1 MNRRIYTFIASLV
14 ATALL
19 GLPLTNLNAG
29 GHGGG
34 GGGHGGGGGGGHFG
48 GGGGGGHF
56 GGGGGGHF
64 GGGGG
69 NFGGRSMNFGGG
81 GSHFSGGSIRHGG
94 GNFGGGNFG
103 GGNTGGGSVRHFNGG
118 SIQNFGGGS
127 HHIQGGNVNI
137 GNRSISNGGGSFRQ
151 SHSVQGNLNHHSG
164 SGQGLNQIGNSSH
177 FSQRHF
183 SGINSQG
190 VKGSSQIGNHI
201 NRGNRT
207 NFASRSISGNA
218 LTHSSGHFSQRHNVG
233 TANFVKNSGA
243 GGTAFASN
251 HHGSGSF
258 SKAGSLN
265 HAAGFRGLSSVNR
278 GSGQSLSGNGFS
290 SHHGINSI
298 NGGFRHGLHS
308 LNQSGAIRLSRN
320 HGGTLNANSRF
331 NSSYVAH
338 NRLLWGAGNRFFPYG
353 GYGSLFRIGFG
364 FGRPWGYGGYY
375 GGFGRY
381 GLWGGRRWGWGY
393 SRWAWRHPW
402 RALLLGYGGYG
413 YGGFGYGGY
422 GYGGYG
428 YGGYGLGGYGGFGYN
443 PYCSYGYGNYGYGN
457 YGYGNSGYGSYGY
470 TPVAYSNGYANA
482 GTPVLAAVS
491 TDATPTPLV
500 VQNDPATDPAATA
513 SATDSAFADL
523 GEQEFK
529 AANYSKAVDAWRHAI
544 VDDPK
549 NGVLYMMLSQ
559 AYFAVGKYNE
569 SAGAAQQGM
578 LLLPEE
584 NWGVV
589 PQNYKELY
597 TNIGDYTKQLKD
609 LEAARKKKE
618 DDPALRFLLGYHYGY
633 LGYPTEA
640 VRELDKGLS
649 IVPEDELAEK
659 MRDGFKSKIKPQTAA
674 ATKPVPEKD
683 AGK

>member
-1 MNRRIYTFIASLV
+1 
-14 ATALL
+14 
-19 GLPLTNLNAG
+19 
-29 GHGGG
+29 
-34 GGGHGGGGGGGHFG
+34 
-48 GGGGGGHF
+48 
-56 GGGGGGHF
+56 
-64 GGGGG
+64 
-69 NFGGRSMNFGGG
+69 MNFGGG
-81 GSHFSGGSIRHGG
+81 GSHFNGGSIHHGG
-94 GNFGGGNFG
+94 GNFGGGNFS
-103 GGNTGGGSVRHFNGG
+103 GGSVRHFNGG
-118 SIQNFGGGS
+118 SSQNFGGGS

-183 SGINSQG
+183 SGTSGQG
-190 VKGSSQIGNHI
+190 VKGNSPTGNHQ
-201 NRGNRT
+201 NHGNGT
-207 NFASRSISGNA
+207 NFTARSVSGGNSHS
-218 LTHSSGHFSQRHNVG
+218 HSSGHFSQRHHVTSTNL
-233 TANFVKNSGA
+233 VKHSG
-243 GGTAFASN
+243 GGGSGNGGSVKSGSAFAST
-251 HHGSGSF
+251 HHGAGSF
-258 SKAGSLN
+258 KAGGSTN
-265 HAAGFRGLSSVNR
+265 HATGFRGLSSVNH
-278 GSGQSLSGNGFS
+278 GSGRSFSGQHGANSLNGS
-290 SHHGINSI
+290 
-298 NGGFRHGLHS
+298 FRHGLHS
-308 LNQSGAIRLSRN
+308 LNQSGAIRLAHN
-320 HGGTLNANSRF
+320 HGQSLNGITRHH
-331 NSSYVAH
+331 SSYVAH
-338 NRLLWGAGNRFFPYG
+338 NRLLWGMGNRFYPYG

-381 GLWGGRRWGWGY
+381 GLWGGSRWGWGY

-413 YGGFGYGGY
+413 YGGY

-428 YGGYGLGGYGGFGYN
+428 YGGYGGFGYN

-457 YGYGNSGYGSYGY
+457 YGYGGYGYS
-470 TPVAYSNGYANA
+470 PVAYSYGYANA

-500 VQNDPATDPAATA
+500 VQNDPATEPAATA
-513 SATDSAFADL
+513 SAADSAFADL

-529 AANYSKAVDAWRHAI
+529 AANYSKAVDAWKHAI

-559 AYFAVGKYNE
+559 AYFAVGKFNE

-597 TNIGDYTKQLKD
+597 TNIGDYTKQLKE

-633 LGYPTEA
+633 LGYPNEA

-659 MRDGFKSKIKPQTAA
+659 MRVGFKSKIKPQTAA